1 MSLRISQRAGMRAIA
16 AAMLATT
23 LLFPARVPAADPDA
37 TYVSVLA
44 RDARSAED
52 YVVGRFDDADVVLL
66 GEDHAIAQTLAFV
79 GSLVPRLYR
88 AGVRNLVMEFGAAE
102 DQRALDRLLTAPAY
116 DAAALQ
122 RLMFRYNSAWSW
134 VEYRSLYAAVWRFN
148 RSLPAGQPPFRVV
161 NMSYVYRWREFS
173 APRTPE
179 VLRRVFWR
187 GTIDRFRA
195 DVIDR
200 EVLARGGKALV
211 LTGTP
216 HAFTRYAMPR
226 MDDNADGFCGFDA
239 NWLGNRLLRR
249 HPGRV
254 VSLLVHQPFPNR
266 PGAQPAY
273 VQPAQGAIE
282 RIMAKLG
289 DAPRGFDL
297 RGGIMGTLP
306 DRSVYATCHADF
318 RLADFF
324 DGYVFLAPIRVLRPA
339 TVDAAFVDETNID
352 AALESYPD
360 PDWKPRPKNLAGFRA
375 HLAGMAE
382 EIRRRY
388 ASVE

>member
-1 MSLRISQRAGMRAIA
+1 MRATA
-16 AAMLATT
+16 AAMLAFA
-23 LLFPARVPAADPDA
+23 LLLPPCAPAADQDA
-37 TYVSVLA
+37 AYVSALT

-52 YVVGRFDDADVVLL
+52 YVVDRFDDADLVLL
-66 GEDHAIAQTLAFV
+66 GEDHAIVQTLAFV
-79 GSLVPRLYR
+79 ERLVPRLYR

-116 DAAALQ
+116 DAAALRQ
-122 RLMFRYNSAWSW
+122 LMFHYNSAWSW
-134 VEYRSLYAAVWRFN
+134 VEYRGLYEAVWRLN
-148 RSLPAGQPPFRVV
+148 RSLPAGQPPLRVV
-161 NMSYVYRWREFS
+161 NMSYVYRWSEFS

-195 DVIDR
+195 DAIDR

-216 HAFTRYAMPR
+216 HAFARYAMPR

-254 VSLLVHQPFPNR
+254 ASLLVHQPFPNR

-289 DAPRGFDL
+289 DTPRGFDL

-306 DRSVYATCHADF
+306 DRSFYATCHADF

-324 DGYVFLAPIRVLRPA
+324 DGYVFLAPIRELRPA
-339 TVDAAFVDETNID
+339 TVDVGFVDETNLD

-360 PDWKPRPKNLAGFRA
+360 PDWKPRPNDLAGFRA
-375 HLAGMAE
+375 HLAAMAE

-388 ASVE
+388 ASVQ